1 MEAVGGLVTILNIG
15 LGLAIGAKLLRL
27 ARASGGS
34 ERWLGLYFLLTFALG
49 QGLACFV
56 YVSWTDPDLAL
67 PDAVATPLHGAYLLA
82 SNAGFAA
89 LAVFTWRTF
98 RRDALPAAGAAAA
111 LVSGL
116 GFALVAQALGEGFAV
131 RVIPGAAYWLGFLLR
146 SAALAWLAVESL
158 RWFAALRRRL
168 RLGLAEPLVTN
179 RFLLLGVWA
188 CAMFGMG
195 MADVVARIWYVS
207 STGSADRWV
216 PELAHSLVMV
226 TISIT
231 SALGIV
237 VATTLLLAFFPTT
250 WFRRWVEHG
259 APVALAEAPA
269 AK

>member
-27 ARASGGS
+27 ARISGGS

-67 PDAVATPLHGAYLLA
+67 PDAVATPLHGLYLLA

-89 LAVFTWRTF
+89 IAVFTQHTF
-98 RRDALPAAGAAAA
+98 RRDSLPARAAAAA

-116 GFALVAQALGEGFAV
+116 GFALLAQALGEGFAV
-131 RVIPGAAYWLGFLLR
+131 RVIPGAAYWLGFALR
-146 SAALAWLAVESL
+146 SAALAWLAAESL
-158 RWFAALRRRL
+158 RWFVALRRRL

-179 RFLLLGVWA
+179 RFLLLGIWA
-188 CAMFGMG
+188 CTMLGMG
-195 MADVVARIWYVS
+195 MADVVARIWYVT
-207 STGSADRWV
+207 STGSAERWV
-216 PELAHSLVMV
+216 PELAHSIVIATV
-226 TISIT
+226 STT

-237 VATTLLLAFFPTT
+237 VATTLFLAFFPTA
-250 WFRRWVEHG
+250 WFRRWIENGSG
-259 APVALAEAPA
+259 AELAGAAPA
-269 AK
+269 K